1 MKMSPSKKGLLPIVA
16 SFLTS
21 VLAFL
26 AHRPHRPFFDFGKN
40 RNRPTV
46 KFQNF
51 GNRNARFCRLGA
63 KSMAGTGS
71 NRRHGGWGDHLYSAA
86 GRRERFPRPA
96 EGCSCALWAGR
107 TVRKTMV
114 STPQHNSQFANDY
127 RSESSITVRKNHSSD
142 SSGGSITSM
151 FSGAGKAFGVT
162 PSISLWPSGQ
172 TMMRWKVMTFE
183 PPSESEACSVVGSC
197 RYFGDRT
204 SRAMALR
211 CLLDCPV
218 DSWSSPLRPCYH

>member
-127 RSESSITVRKNHSSD
+127 RSESSITVRKLIILLTVPVARSRQC
-142 SSGGSITSM
+142 
-151 FSGAGKAFGVT
+151 FQVPAR
-162 PSISLWPSGQ
+162 PS
-172 TMMRWKVMTFE
+172 
-183 PPSESEACSVVGSC
+183 A
-197 RYFGDRT
+197 
-204 SRAMALR
+204 SRPR
-211 CLLDCPV
+211 
-218 DSWSSPLRPCYH
+218 SPCGRQAKR